1 MDLRFLSNNWAVD
14 GAWTGTGK
22 SAFAVDPHMPSSL
35 PPIPYIMA
43 VEVVSPDEGSYRVMG
58 ASFPGMPALPF
69 GTNGNVAWGP
79 TSNWADVTDLFV
91 EKRNPDRPAYYETEK
106 GDMPFGF
113 RTEVFRVRHG
123 FRFTEEKRIIRTTR
137 HGVLVNDFIDRLP
150 QDFPLVALQ
159 RAPMMGRES
168 LRSIRALY
176 RATTVHE
183 ARAALEGFTA
193 MVGHWVLAD
202 ADGHIGYAAPMN
214 LPLRRMSLGTVPV
227 PGWNGKYEWDGLV
240 PRDMLPGVED
250 PAQGFIAT
258 ANNQVVQPDSTG
270 FPINFEGDVPFRVQ
284 RINSRLGLGRSGP
297 DVAAQMSLLQTD
309 GMDNSFQSVRPLLE
323 SGIASLAESSD
334 PKDELVASAARTL
347 LGWDGETD
355 PDSAA
360 PTLYQSLLTTLMR
373 TLLSGEVRSS
383 TLSFLQFYFNS
394 DPLLFG
400 MLADQSNPVW
410 KDRSVTRGEDPPSV
424 VADAF
429 RSSVA
434 ALAKKYGGR
443 LSAWTWR
450 RAAPVTLSHP
460 LGAIPGF
467 RFLNRG
473 GIAPRGTASSLWIH
487 KYDRRDPARFT
498 VLYGPGLRLI
508 VDFNDLPGSL
518 ISIPGGES
526 GRPESRHY
534 ADLLPL
540 FEKGQ
545 GTGILLDPADVVD
558 AEERLLLVPPGSGS
572 KPAQVLR
579 TPTIRC
585 TTVHVFPPSH
595 DSMFRHLNEFLSTS
609 ENIHR
614 VTLPGSKL
622 PSRMISDPTC
632 RAMKGLTR
640 CRTGPIQVERQASID
655 SS

>member
-1 MDLRFLSNNWAVD
+1 
-14 GAWTGTGK
+14 
-22 SAFAVDPHMPSSL
+22 
-35 PPIPYIMA
+35 
-43 VEVVSPDEGSYRVMG
+43 
-58 ASFPGMPALPF
+58 
-69 GTNGNVAWGP
+69 
-79 TSNWADVTDLFV
+79 
-91 EKRNPDRPAYYETEK
+91 
-106 GDMPFGF
+106 
-113 RTEVFRVRHG
+113 
-123 FRFTEEKRIIRTTR
+123 
-137 HGVLVNDFIDRLP
+137 
-150 QDFPLVALQ
+150 
-159 RAPMMGRES
+159 MMGRES
-168 LRSIRALY
+168 FRSIRALY

-214 LPLRRMSLGTVPV
+214 LPAAENVARDGSR
-227 PGWNGKYEWDGLV
+227 PGLERKIRVGRSCS
-240 PRDMLPGVED
+240 PRHASRVED

-355 PDSAA
+355 PDSPA

-410 KDRSVTRGEDPPSV
+410 KDRSVARGEDPPSV
-424 VADAF
+424 VAGAF

-545 GTGILLDPADVVD
+545 GTGLLLDPADVVD
-558 AEERLLLVPPGSGS
+558 AEERLLLAPPG
-572 KPAQVLR
+572 
-579 TPTIRC
+579 
-585 TTVHVFPPSH
+585 
-595 DSMFRHLNEFLSTS
+595 
-609 ENIHR
+609 
-614 VTLPGSKL
+614 
-622 PSRMISDPTC
+622 
-632 RAMKGLTR
+632 
-640 CRTGPIQVERQASID
+640 
-655 SS
+655 